1 MTARPLLAAR
11 ARRTAR
17 RPVTASEL
25 SMLTQV
31 EAWFQEL
38 RLALETVGVEH
49 AQLVLNR
56 LLELWGLFAECAVLA
71 RFTEWA
77 QRNVS
82 AGQGRAA

>member
-1 MTARPLLAAR
+1 MTTSEMTMLA
-11 ARRTAR
+11 
-17 RPVTASEL
+17 
-25 SMLTQV
+25 QV

-49 AQLVLNR
+49 AQLVLDR
-56 LLELWGLFAECAVLA
+56 LFNLWGLFAECAVLA

-82 AGQGRAA
+82 AGQGRVA